1 MPTGYSLIPSA
12 PIGQPEDGSYLII
25 DNGQT
30 TIGGISAPH
39 AYDALGNPVPAN
51 AHVENNTF
59 IVELDYT
66 SVTYP
71 VTYGIQ
77 LYSDTEFKKYFYS
90 GGWESYVAPW
100 NYTLALTPREW
111 RTEFLDETA
120 KALRWSAVYNSS
132 FRQETH
138 YWVNETGI
146 YNQFYWGI
154 ILVTSLLVIQIYK
167 FPAIAFYRRPISIS
181 LNELSKADLTQTSAI
196 YYIGRDDCPACREF
210 YPSLMELSTKY
221 QKKIYYYNTQQDRND
236 NSTSLRYVLQK
247 YEIDEVPV
255 ILIFDGNGGIQ
266 KISSQNILENF
277 SNYLEATLK
286 T

>member
-1 MPTGYSLIPSA
+1 MKKTLFLIACSAIVASLSFFLIVWHNGELLFYFRAPSLTLT
-12 PIGQPEDGSYLII
+12 LIA
-25 DNGQT
+25 
-30 TIGGISAPH
+30 ISGFILLINWFIFF
-39 AYDALGNPVPAN
+39 YTR
-51 AHVENNTF
+51 AHNKK
-59 IVELDYT
+59 T
-66 SVTYP
+66 SKWFS
-71 VTYGIQ
+71 
-77 LYSDTEFKKYFYS
+77 LS
-90 GGWESYVAPW
+90 
-100 NYTLALTPREW
+100 L
-111 RTEFLDETA
+111 
-120 KALRWSAVYNSS
+120 
-132 FRQETH
+132 
-138 YWVNETGI
+138 
-146 YNQFYWGI
+146 WGI

-181 LNELSKADLTQTSAI
+181 LNE
-196 YYIGRDDCPACREF
+196 
-210 YPSLMELSTKY
+210 LMELSTKY

>member
-1 MPTGYSLIPSA
+1 MKKTLFLIACSAIVASLSFFLIVWHNGELLFYFRAPSLTLT
-12 PIGQPEDGSYLII
+12 LIA
-25 DNGQT
+25 
-30 TIGGISAPH
+30 ISGFILLINWFIFF
-39 AYDALGNPVPAN
+39 YTR
-51 AHVENNTF
+51 AHNKK
-59 IVELDYT
+59 T
-66 SVTYP
+66 SKWFS
-71 VTYGIQ
+71 
-77 LYSDTEFKKYFYS
+77 LS
-90 GGWESYVAPW
+90 
-100 NYTLALTPREW
+100 L
-111 RTEFLDETA
+111 
-120 KALRWSAVYNSS
+120 
-132 FRQETH
+132 
-138 YWVNETGI
+138 
-146 YNQFYWGI
+146 WGI

-181 LNELSKADLTQTSAI
+181 LNELSKANLTQTSAI

-277 SNYLEATLK
+277 SNYLEATRK